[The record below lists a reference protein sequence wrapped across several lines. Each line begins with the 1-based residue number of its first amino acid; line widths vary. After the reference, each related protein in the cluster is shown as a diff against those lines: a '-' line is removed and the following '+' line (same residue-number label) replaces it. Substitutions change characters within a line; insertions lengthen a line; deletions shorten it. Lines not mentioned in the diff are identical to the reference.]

1 MNEKKYKTKNRLY
14 KVLIRLTEEEK
25 DELDKLFSLSDLENR
40 SEFIRNK
47 IFGKDEVEEKENIA
61 NEIIEKLDLII
72 KKQDEMKSEIDI
84 NKYIV

>member
-47 IFGKDEVEEKENIA
+47 IFGKDEVEEKKNLT

>member
-14 KVLIRLTEEEK
+14 KVLIRLTKDEK

-47 IFGKDEVEEKENIA
+47 IFGKDEVEEKKNLT

>member
-1 MNEKKYKTKNRLY
+1 MNEKKYKTQNRLY

-47 IFGKDEVEEKENIA
+47 IFGKDEVEEKKNLT

>member
-1 MNEKKYKTKNRLY
+1 MNEKKYKTQNRLY
-14 KVLIRLTEEEK
+14 KVLIRLTEDEK
-25 DELDKLFSLSDLENR
+25 NELDKLFSLSDLENR

-47 IFGKDEVEEKENIA
+47 IFGKDEVEEKEDIT
-61 NEIIEKLDLII
+61 NEILEKLDLII